1 MKMSRLLKK
10 TLLFMLVAFG
20 VIAAV
25 SSSYSA
31 WTLNQR
37 LTREYKSKA
46 KAIGRSLANSS
57 VELLLSEEAARI
69 QSKIDQFLE
78 IEGVSYVL
86 VLSRA
91 GDVVA
96 HTFVPQVPPQIID
109 ALWNLRSRERGRIR
123 TLRVITVSAT
133 DQYIHVSQPV
143 LAGEAGSVHIGMS
156 KTLINAAIRES
167 VMDNQILTL
176 VLFLA
181 CAVAAY
187 FFTDR
192 ISKPLMRLTEYARR
206 IRNREFD
213 TPIDIPP
220 GDEVGELA
228 TTLRSTSEELSGLI
242 IGLESAVQNATDELQ
257 DALATVSAI
266 VNNLADGLLVTD
278 ERGAVVQHNPA
289 LLRMLGAE
297 PADMAEC
304 DAQCFLGTG
313 MADILDNAGLAASLS
328 NADADVDNVNPQT
341 EGTTLELTANRLDG
355 SEFPAEMSLAVL
367 RLQDEVNVICI
378 LRDITGRKHA
388 EAELRRARDEME
400 DRVRRRTK
408 ELSETN
414 ERLLAEAAERTA
426 AEQALRG
433 AEAKY
438 RGIFEHAMEGIFQ
451 ITPDGSY
458 IAANPAMAR
467 IYGYGSPAE
476 LLTAAST
483 GMESFHVDE
492 SRGQEF
498 WDMLTTNGEVRG
510 FESQARRRD
519 GRVVWITQNARAVH
533 DENDELQFYE
543 GSVEDITDR
552 KEAETALRH
561 QAFHDPLT
569 GLPNRI
575 LFLDHMRMAMERAKR
590 RKNSVYAVL
599 YMDLNRFK
607 IINDSLGHNI
617 GDELLIHVARQL
629 EKAVRRM
636 DTVARFG
643 GDEFAVL
650 LEEMRKPREAIT
662 IARRIADAVKEPAR
676 LSGYDVHTSASIG
689 IVLLTEH
696 YDRADDLLR
705 DADTAMYRAKEAGG
719 SRLKVFSQRMHEQ
732 NVRQLELEVELRR
745 SVENGDFVTLLQPIV
760 DLEHKRLAGF
770 EALVRWMHPKLGMV
784 SPAEFI
790 PLAEDTGLIHPLGEW
805 VLRDVC
811 GIIRDWEKEF
821 PKDAPLSVSINL
833 SAKQFIQP
841 TLVAQLRELLSLTDI
856 TPANLCLE
864 IGENVLMSH
873 SALATDMLDQLH
885 QLGVSLSMDDFGT
898 GYSSLSY
905 LRQFPINALKID
917 RSFISR
923 FGEDKETQIL
933 VRSIIS
939 LAKNLGVAV
948 VAEGVDT
955 PVQNDMLQQLGCE
968 FAQGYLFARPVG
980 REEAEGLLRGE
991 TVLDI

>member
-10 TLLFMLVAFG
+10 TLLFMLVTFG

-31 WTLNQR
+31 WTLNKR
-37 LTREYKSKA
+37 LTREYESKA
-46 KAIGRSLANSS
+46 LAIGRSLANSS
-57 VELLLSEEAARI
+57 VELLLSGDAARI

-86 VLSRA
+86 VLARS

-96 HTFVPQVPPQIID
+96 HTFVPEVPQAVID
-109 ALWNLRSRERGRIR
+109 ALWDLRARERGRIR
-123 TLRVITVSAT
+123 SLSIRTVSAYGE
-133 DQYIHVSQPV
+133 QYIHVSQPV

-156 KTLINAAIRES
+156 KTLINQAIRTS
-167 VMDNQILTL
+167 VVDNQILTL
-176 VLFLA
+176 GLFAL

-213 TPIDIPP
+213 ATIDIEAS
-220 GDEVGELA
+220 DEVGELA

-242 IGLESAVQNATDELQ
+242 AGLENAVENATDELQ

-278 ERGAVVQHNPA
+278 GQGRVLRHNPA
-289 LLRMLGAE
+289 LRRMLCAGPDALDGADC
-297 PADMAEC
+297 AR
-304 DAQCFLGTG
+304 FLGSG
-313 MADILDNAGLAASLS
+313 MADIIARAAPAPDHSCPLPGTGRAGS
-328 NADADVDNVNPQT
+328 
-341 EGTTLELTANRLDG
+341 TLELTATRLDG
-355 SEFPAEMSLAVL
+355 DVFPAEMSLAVL
-367 RLQDEVNVICI
+367 RLQDDTNVVCI
-378 LRDITGRKHA
+378 LRDITERKHA
-388 EAELRRARDEME
+388 EDELRHARDEME
-400 DRVRRRTK
+400 DRVRRRTS

-414 ERLLAEAAERTA
+414 QRLVAEAAERSA
-426 AEQALRG
+426 AEQALRH
-433 AEAKY
+433 AEAMY
-438 RGIFEHAMEGIFQ
+438 RSIFEHAMEGIFQ
-451 ITPDGSY
+451 ISPDGSY
-458 IAANPAMAR
+458 TAANPAMAR
-467 IYGYGSPAE
+467 IYGYSSSHE
-476 LLTAAST
+476 LLAAANS
-483 GMESFHVDE
+483 GMESFHVDQ
-492 SRGQEF
+492 SRGREF
-498 WDMLTTNGEVRG
+498 WDMLTTDGEVRG

-519 GRVVWITQNARAVH
+519 GRVIWITQNARAVA
-533 DENDELQFYE
+533 DEDGGTRFYE
-543 GSVEDITDR
+543 GSVADITDR

-575 LFLDHMRMAMERAKR
+575 LFMDHMRMAMQRARR
-590 RKNSVYAVL
+590 RKGSVYAVL

-617 GDELLIHVARQL
+617 GDELLVHVARQL
-629 EKAVRRM
+629 EQAVRGM

-696 YDRADDLLR
+696 YNRPEDLLR

-745 SVENGDFVTLLQPIV
+745 SIDSGEFVTLLQPIV

-811 GIIRDWEKEF
+811 SILRDWENTF
-821 PKDAPLSVSINL
+821 PKDAAVSISINL

-841 TLVAQLRELLSLTDI
+841 SLVPQLKELLDLTGI

-873 SALATDMLDQLH
+873 SALAADMLAQLH

-905 LRQFPINALKID
+905 LRQFPIDALKID

-923 FGEDKETQIL
+923 FGEDKETQVL

-968 FAQGYLFARPVG
+968 FAQGYLFSHPVARP
-980 REEAEGLLRGE
+980 EAEALLRGD
-991 TVLDI
+991 TTLDI